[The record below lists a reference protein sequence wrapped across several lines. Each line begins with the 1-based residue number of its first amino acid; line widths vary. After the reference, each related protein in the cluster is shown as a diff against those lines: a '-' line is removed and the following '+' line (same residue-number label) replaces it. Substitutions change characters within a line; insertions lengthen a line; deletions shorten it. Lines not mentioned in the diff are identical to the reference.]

1 MVRKGSVS
9 DIDFHRIYNEFAE
22 AGKRKDELR
31 DRLGVKD
38 IRPINTRRARLE
50 EKGFVFV
57 RFGGGAPLSE
67 DERKFHADWTAEDCL
82 TELRRVANIDTTR
95 VVSRNYFRVHSDISE
110 ATWNRYFGTF
120 HEFKRQAG
128 IVLSRQQHH
137 LEIHIAKHASVD
149 HYRDLKTERGSYE
162 GKYLRPVG
170 TRFKT
175 ALICNDLHDI
185 ECDPFYLE
193 VAIDVAKRL
202 QPTYVNYNGDIFDL
216 PEFGKYGV
224 DPRQWD
230 VVGRMK
236 FVHEKIFAPMRE
248 ATPNSQF
255 DFVEGNHEFRLMRH
269 LADATPAMM
278 AVLADLHGMNV
289 AKLLGLD
296 KFEINYIAK
305 ADLAAYTLSNIKDEI
320 ARNFKVYDDM
330 LMCHHF
336 PEGRQMGLPGVNGHH
351 HKYIVWSEHNMTFG
365 SYNWIQAG
373 AGHISDATY
382 CNGEK
387 WNQGFTIA
395 HMDTVRKRV
404 NFEYVPITDFAV
416 AGGKYYHRE
425 AI

>member
-1 MVRKGSVS
+1 
-9 DIDFHRIYNEFAE
+9 
-22 AGKRKDELR
+22 
-31 DRLGVKD
+31 
-38 IRPINTRRARLE
+38 
-50 EKGFVFV
+50 
-57 RFGGGAPLSE
+57 
-67 DERKFHADWTAEDCL
+67 DCIA
-82 TELRRVANIDTTR
+82 ELRRVADVDTSR

-128 IVLSRQQHH
+128 IVLSRQVHN
-137 LEIHIAKHASVD
+137 LEKHIAKHASVD
-149 HYRDLKTERGSYE
+149 HYRATNSERGQYE
-162 GKYLRPVG
+162 GKYLRPSG
-170 TRFKT
+170 RRFKT
-175 ALICNDLHDI
+175 CLILNDLHDI

-202 QPTYVNYNGDIFDL
+202 QPTYVNLNGDIFDL
-216 PEFGKYGV
+216 PEFSRFAV

-236 FVHEKIFAPMRE
+236 FVHERILAPLRE
-248 ATPNSQF
+248 ATPDSQF

-305 ADLAAYTLSNIKDEI
+305 ADLAAYTLSNVKDEI
-320 ARNFKVYDDM
+320 ARNFKVYDGM
-330 LMCHHF
+330 LLCHHF
-336 PEGRQMGLPGVNGHH
+336 PEGRQMGVPGVNGHH
-351 HKYIVWSEHNMTFG
+351 HKYVVWSEYNHTFG

-373 AGHISDATY
+373 SGHRRDATY

-387 WNQGFTIA
+387 WNMGFTIA
-395 HMDTVRKRV
+395 HMDTLKKQV
-404 NFEYVPITDFAV
+404 NFEYVAITDFAV
-416 AGGKYYHRE
+416 AGGTYYVRGE
-425 AI
+425 A